1 MTPVR
6 FRNLQSL
13 RISVAFIG
21 CLAAGCIF
29 DGDQPVTPLSMQYI
43 GNQGDT
49 VSPLA
54 VLRFA
59 FSDSLASPLDFDF
72 SPPVAQLYSIALNPG
87 NDTAT
92 ISFVEMLPGNT
103 KYVLNLKTT
112 ITSKNGSTL
121 SPGNDSTVVYTGEK
135 EREPNNTPKTADT
148 VAFSAVYGMLADAA
162 DTDVYRVGSPQNA
175 FYFEAFTDQT
185 SFSVKDSMLS
195 DVSVSGGFGP
205 IDTFTVPDN
214 TRFPLYIFV
223 FSPIK
228 GTVGYYK
235 FGIISQ

>member
-1 MTPVR
+1 MTPVCT
-6 FRNLQSL
+6 RNHQSL
-13 RISVAFIG
+13 RISFAFIG

-29 DGDQPVTPLSMQYI
+29 DGDQPVTPLAMHYI

-72 SPPVAQLYSIALNPG
+72 SPPVAQRYSITLNPG
-87 NDTAT
+87 YDTAT

-103 KYVLNLKTT
+103 RFVLNIKST
-112 ITSKNGSTL
+112 ITSKNGSAL
-121 SPGNDSTVVYTGEK
+121 SPGNDSTVVYTGAK
-135 EREPNNTPKTADT
+135 EHEPNNTPQTADIM
-148 VAFSAVYGMLADAA
+148 VFPAVYGLLVDAA
-162 DTDVYRVGSPQNA
+162 DTDMYCVPSRQDA

-195 DVSVSGGFGP
+195 DVPYSGHSGP
-205 IDTFTVPDN
+205 IDTFTVPRD
-214 TRFPLYIFV
+214 TRFPLYV
-223 FSPIK
+223 VVYSPIK

-235 FGIISQ
+235 FGIVSR